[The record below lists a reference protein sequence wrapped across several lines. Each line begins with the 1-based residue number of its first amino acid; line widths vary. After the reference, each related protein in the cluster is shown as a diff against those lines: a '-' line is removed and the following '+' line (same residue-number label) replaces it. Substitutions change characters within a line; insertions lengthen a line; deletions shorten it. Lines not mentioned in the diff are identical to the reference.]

1 MSAMEIVAPA
11 LVDVFVARYY
21 HVTFMVLVAV
31 GLYILIDSKNLVKKV
46 IGLNIFQMSV
56 FLFFITAAYQD
67 GAGPALIEEGGGPY
81 ANPLPHVLILT
92 AIVVGVSLTS
102 LALAL
107 VVRVYEEYG
116 TVHEDR
122 VEEVMADE

>member
-1 MSAMEIVAPA
+1 MMGTAAPA
-11 LVDVFVARYY
+11 LIDVFVARYY
-21 HVTFMVLVAV
+21 HVAFMVLVAV

-56 FLFFITAAYQD
+56 FLFFITASYRE
-67 GAGPALIEEGGGPY
+67 GAGPALVEEGAGPY
-81 ANPLPHVLILT
+81 VNPLPHVLILT

-116 TVHEDR
+116 TLNEDR
-122 VEEVMADE
+122 VEEVMSNE